1 LPFPRRG
8 AHGIVALSR
17 LGELGM
23 RSGWLGLVAVVAV
36 VASCG
41 GDDKQPEP
49 PPPPPPPPPTTYRVG
64 GTITGLSGSL
74 TLQLN
79 GAENLIRTDNG
90 PFTFQTEIDD
100 GSTYTVALTSSPAEQ
115 ECTLQG
121 ATGKVSGAE
130 VTTIRVTCAQRTYT
144 LGGTIEGLNGTLA
157 LTLDGGESL
166 SLTTNGPFTFQARR
180 ARGATYAV
188 TLGTAPRGFRCNLT
202 NGSGTVDGN
211 VQNITVRC
219 TGHYE
224 LTSFQAAIRVI
235 GQSDFTSSAAHQGD
249 LPSFLTMEGPWG
261 NPVFAGGKLYVSDR
275 ESSRILG
282 FNGLP
287 TQNGAPANFVLGQPD
302 FATTTGG
309 GGQGGLS
316 RPAGSSSDGTRL
328 AVADRSNN
336 RVLLY
341 NTLPASMGALPDRV
355 LGQQSF
361 STTTL
366 ACSATGLAL
375 PEDVFLGHGKLLVA
389 DSANNRV
396 LIWSPPP
403 TTNGAAPN
411 LVLGQGSLTT
421 CAANDT
427 DGDGTQ
433 DSAASAST
441 LFDPSGVWTDGTRLL
456 VADTSNNRVLLW
468 NQFPTRNGQ
477 PADVVIGQPDF
488 TSRAPATSASRLSA
502 PYFVNSTGQQIFVA
516 EEQNHRVTVWNQFPT
531 ASGSAANTVLGQP
544 DFFSTH
550 RGDPAGGTTPSAR
563 SLYRPTGVLLTPP
576 YLLVSDYGNNRI
588 LVFETP

>member
-1 LPFPRRG
+1 
-8 AHGIVALSR
+8 
-17 LGELGM
+17 M
-23 RSGWLGLVAVVAV
+23 
-36 VASCG
+36 ASCG

-49 PPPPPPPPPTTYRVG
+49 PPPPPPPPPATYKIG
-64 GTITGLSGSL
+64 GTIAGLTGSL

-79 GAENLIRTDNG
+79 GAENLVRTDNG
-90 PFTFQTEIDD
+90 PFTFQTELEE
-100 GSTYTVALTSSPAEQ
+100 GSTYTVALTASPAEQ
-115 ECTLQG
+115 DCVLQD
-121 ATGKVSGAE
+121 ATGKVGGAN
-130 VTTIRVTCAQRTYT
+130 VTSIRVTCTQRTYT
-144 LGGTIEGLNGTLA
+144 LGGTVEGLNGTLA
-157 LTLDGGESL
+157 ITLDGSELL
-166 SLTTNGPFTFQARR
+166 SLTTNGPFTFLARR
-180 ARGATYAV
+180 PRGATYAV
-188 TLGTAPRGFRCNLT
+188 TLGTAPRGYRCALT

-219 TGHYE
+219 MGHYE
-224 LTSFQAAIRVI
+224 LTHFQTAIRVI
-235 GQSDFTSSAAHQGD
+235 GQSDFTSSAPHQGD

-261 NPVFAGGKLYVSDR
+261 NPVFAGGRLYVSDR

-302 FATTTGG
+302 FASTTGS

-316 RPAGSSSDGTRL
+316 RPAGSSSDGMRL
-328 AVADRSNN
+328 AVADRSNS
-336 RVLLY
+336 RVLIY
-341 NTLPASMGALPDRV
+341 NALPTSTGALPDRV
-355 LGQQSF
+355 LGQENF
-361 STTTL
+361 TTTSL

-375 PEDVFLGHGKLLVA
+375 PEDVFLGHGKLIVA

-396 LIWSPPP
+396 LIWNSLP
-403 TTNGAAPN
+403 TTNGATAH
-411 LVLGQGSLTT
+411 LVLGQGSFTT

-441 LFDPSGVWTDGTRLL
+441 FFDPSGVWTDGTRLL

-477 PADVVIGQPDF
+477 PADIVIGQPDF
-488 TSRAPATSASRLSA
+488 TSRAPATTASGLNA
-502 PYFVNSTGQQIFVA
+502 PYFVNSTGQQLFVA
-516 EEQNHRVTVWNQFPT
+516 EEQNNRVTVWNQFPT
-531 ASGSAANTVLGQP
+531 TNGSAANTVLGQP
-544 DFFSTH
+544 DFVSAH

-563 SLYRPTGVLLTPP
+563 SLYRPAGVLLAPP
-576 YLLVSDYGNNRI
+576 YLVVSDYGNNRL